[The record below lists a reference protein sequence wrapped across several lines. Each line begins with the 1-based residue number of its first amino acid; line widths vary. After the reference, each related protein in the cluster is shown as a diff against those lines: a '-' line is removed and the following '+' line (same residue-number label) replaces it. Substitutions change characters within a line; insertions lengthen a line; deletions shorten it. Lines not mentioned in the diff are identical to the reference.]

1 MVRTTRPVAGT
12 DAPGVAVTR
21 DAALT
26 ILLACLHLDPQ
37 RLDAGALSDL
47 DEEDWRRLLALAAAH
62 GVRPLIGQRLADSQL
77 APHVPSDVQRTLREA
92 ARQAAG
98 RMLRVQVQLAEL
110 ATALTAESIPV
121 IVLKG
126 AYLAHIVYPSL
137 ALRDMQDI
145 DLLVP
150 REHLDRVTAVAL
162 ARGYTPLRPFLVE
175 QEAAAMHH
183 ITRLKKPDALS
194 IEIHWNITT
203 PNQIYSID
211 PTILWTHAVPV
222 QIAGS
227 RMLGLS
233 AEHLLLHLCAHVSYQ
248 HGFEFGIRSLVDI
261 ATAIRRF
268 DGELDWQFV
277 EHQCRAW
284 SWQRGVH
291 LPLYL
296 ARDLLGAAVPNDLLD
311 SLAGNTDRHVIDAAR
326 VQILGEPH
334 GSTKGHHFERLRT
347 LPGLRAKA
355 RHVWGRIFL
364 PRSEIARLY
373 ARTPGLAGV
382 VVLYLVRVC
391 GLANRYF
398 RRAVGLLQKQPAVAE
413 ASERRQRIR
422 RWLSEG

>member
-1 MVRTTRPVAGT
+1 M
-12 DAPGVAVTR
+12 
-21 DAALT
+21 
-26 ILLACLHLDPQ
+26 
-37 RLDAGALSDL
+37 
-47 DEEDWRRLLALAAAH
+47 
-62 GVRPLIGQRLADSQL
+62 
-77 APHVPSDVQRTLREA
+77 
-92 ARQAAG
+92 
-98 RMLRVQVQLAEL
+98 QVQLAEL

-121 IVLKG
+121 VVLKG

-183 ITRLKKPDALS
+183 LTRLEKPDALS

-203 PNQIYSID
+203 PNQIYSIN

-227 RMLGLS
+227 GVLGLS

-248 HGFEFGIRSLVDI
+248 HGFEFWIRSLVDI
-261 ATAIRRF
+261 ATTIHRF

-291 LPLYL
+291 LTLYL
-296 ARDLLGAAVPNDLLD
+296 ARELLGAAVPNDLLD
-311 SLAGNTDRHVIDAAR
+311 TLSFSAIALAHHGNSSRHRSVCRSAVSGRSFSLARQARPNSMAAATSSSS
-326 VQILGEPH
+326 VQTPV
-334 GSTKGHHFERLRT
+334 ST
-347 LPGLRAKA
+347 ASA
-355 RHVWGRIFL
+355 RSGWLSI
-364 PRSEIARLY
+364 RS
-373 ARTPGLAGV
+373 
-382 VVLYLVRVC
+382 
-391 GLANRYF
+391 
-398 RRAVGLLQKQPAVAE
+398 AVA
-413 ASERRQRIR
+413 QLI
-422 RWLSEG
+422 